1 MAAMEELGCEV
12 QVAVTTGPGDAV
24 QFARSGAQAG
34 VDAIAVYGGDGTVMQ
49 AVEGMRGHD
58 IPIGL
63 IPGGTG
69 NLLAGNL
76 RLPRDPVA
84 AARIVASGR
93 PRAIDLGRL
102 DQAGRTQYFAVAA
115 GSGFDADLMARTS
128 AAAKRRWGFAAYV
141 VQALSLAGA
150 LRTGSF
156 RVTIDG
162 KPMDVEATTVL
173 VANCKE
179 FAPPTVSLAPDIA
192 FDDGVLDVVM
202 LKAGGVLESAAI
214 LWKLWNETVDGVAV
228 RHYRG
233 TEITVETD
241 PSRPVQLDGEVSGE
255 TPFTA
260 TILPKGLSVLVPA

>member
-1 MAAMEELGCEV
+1 MEKLGCEV
-12 QVAVTTGPGDAV
+12 QVAVTTGGGDAV
-24 QFARSGAQAG
+24 EFARSGVQDG

-58 IPIGL
+58 VPIGL

-115 GSGFDADLMARTS
+115 GAGFDADLMRRTS
-128 AAAKRRWGFAAYV
+128 GAAKRRWGFAAYV
-141 VQALSLAGA
+141 AQAVAMARA
-150 LRTGSF
+150 LRTGPF

-162 KPMDVEATTVL
+162 KPMEIEATTVL

-179 FAPPTVSLAPDIA
+179 FVPRMVGLAPGIA
-192 FDDGVLDVVM
+192 FDDGMLDVVV
-202 LKAGGVLESAAI
+202 LKTGGVVESVGV
-214 LWKLWNETVDGVAV
+214 LWHLLNQTVDGVAV
-228 RHYRG
+228 RHFRG

-260 TILPKGLSVLVPA
+260 AILPKALSVLVPA

>member
-1 MAAMEELGCEV
+1 MEALECEV
-12 QVAVTTGPGDAV
+12 RVAVTTGHGDARE
-24 QFARSGAQAG
+24 FARAAVQDG

-49 AVEGMRGHD
+49 AVEGMKGHD
-58 IPIGL
+58 VPIGL

-76 RLPRDPVA
+76 RLPRNPVA
-84 AARIVASGR
+84 AARVVASGR

-115 GSGFDADLMARTS
+115 GSGFDADLMARTTG
-128 AAAKRRWGFAAYV
+128 AAKRRWGFAAYV
-141 VQALSLAGA
+141 AQAVSLAGT
-150 LRTGSF
+150 LRAGAF

-162 KPMDVEATTVL
+162 KPMDIEATTVM

-179 FAPPTVSLAPDIA
+179 FAPPMVSLAPDIA

-202 LKAGGVLESAAI
+202 LKAGGVMESAGV
-214 LWKLWNETVDGVAV
+214 LWKLWNETVDGIAV